1 MALHRIEVA
10 LTLLVS
16 LHRRARRQQAIEP
29 KIVVTEV
36 PCRASWWRT
45 LASPTLAVAW
55 SAWYRMTSLRTR
67 RAAQYLSLARA
78 QRVAAQGSLALHCRM
93 LPLSQRLL
101 QKQYLPMTQEWQV
114 GARSSKAPHSPLPRL
129 GHGLLVETFRK

>member
-1 MALHRIEVA
+1 MSLEAPAYVATHFAAPTTLVDSQHHQAQAVALHQFEEA

-29 KIVVTEV
+29 KVVVTKV

-67 RAAQYLSLARA
+67 
-78 QRVAAQGSLALHCRM
+78 
-93 LPLSQRLL
+93 
-101 QKQYLPMTQEWQV
+101 
-114 GARSSKAPHSPLPRL
+114 
-129 GHGLLVETFRK
+129 